1 MRIAFLTQY
10 YPPETGAPQNRLSDL
25 ARRLRDLGHR
35 VQVLTAL
42 PNYPGDFVHADYV
55 VTETPVD
62 DWFMPQSSAL
72 RAYVAAHF
80 RAVSA
85 DGLLFYVRN
94 G

>member
-1 MRIAFLTQY
+1 
-10 YPPETGAPQNRLSDL
+10 
-25 ARRLRDLGHR
+25 
-35 VQVLTAL
+35 
-42 PNYPGDFVHADYV
+42 
-55 VTETPVD
+55 VD